1 MDLFYDTLPA
11 NVTKKRRVHFHQFM
25 IDAHKRMHAFKSI
38 SHVPSGIVMSAASAA
53 VAAAKGTSRS
63 KANEVVN
70 EEVDPI
76 PHVARQFALEA
87 SVLCFDEFQ
96 VTDIADAMILRRLF
110 EHMLWHG
117 VVCVAT
123 SNRHPDELYKNGIQ
137 RSSFVPCIEL
147 LKEQLGVI
155 NLDSGTDYRKLP
167 RSLTK
172 VYFSPLTPEN
182 KAEMDK
188 LWTAMTSDPNDE
200 PTTDRTITIWGRKL
214 RVPLST
220 KRCARFTFDELCG
233 KPKSAADYIEICR
246 SFPTIFI
253 DGIPKMNLHSRD
265 LARRFITFID
275 AAYESKTRI
284 FASSE
289 VEMLKIFS
297 GEIEQGPTKD
307 QMRALMDDLG
317 LTMEQLGGMPMATGE
332 EEVFAFARV
341 LSRLS
346 EMSSKQYAQLS
357 AGTEAPP
364 EY

>member
-1 MDLFYDTLPA
+1 
-11 NVTKKRRVHFHQFM
+11 
-25 IDAHKRMHAFKSI
+25 
-38 SHVPSGIVMSAASAA
+38 
-53 VAAAKGTSRS
+53 
-63 KANEVVN
+63 
-70 EEVDPI
+70 
-76 PHVARQFALEA
+76 
-87 SVLCFDEFQ
+87 
-96 VTDIADAMILRRLF
+96 
-110 EHMLWHG
+110 
-117 VVCVAT
+117 
-123 SNRHPDELYKNGIQ
+123 
-137 RSSFVPCIEL
+137 
-147 LKEQLGVI
+147 
-155 NLDSGTDYRKLP
+155 
-167 RSLTK
+167 
-172 VYFSPLTPEN
+172 
-182 KAEMDK
+182 
-188 LWTAMTSDPNDE
+188 
-200 PTTDRTITIWGRKL
+200 
-214 RVPLST
+214 
-220 KRCARFTFDELCG
+220 
-233 KPKSAADYIEICR
+233 
-246 SFPTIFI
+246 
-253 DGIPKMNLHSRD
+253 MNLHSRD